1 MKNYLLRIPKPCHED
16 WSKMTPN
23 EKGKFCSS
31 CAKTVVDFTKKSP
44 QEIQE
49 YLIENRGQRVCGH
62 FYRKQLDSIV
72 IQLPENTF
80 LQPLSFQ
87 KLFLLTLLLVMG
99 TTLFSCKTDTG
110 KTQKIEKVE
119 LIDIIVKQDSVID
132 LDSIKGLEL
141 DGFVV
146 PISKEDSIKKECK
159 IPPPPTPTTGI
170 VIESTGEVEG
180 EIVEPFDIDK
190 VKELPEEEEL
200 EEPLSL
206 QPNDSLS
213 ITEIMGAIIE
223 GEVKLV
229 EGPPYS
235 IHVIDNYVRFKEDKN
250 LSEEKAK
257 QGFEKKIKG
266 HVKEKFQIE
275 LTENLGLKTQKY
287 KIYTQLIIDAK
298 GVVSDIKVRAPHPKL
313 EKHVIEIVQKLPQ
326 FIPAIKDGKK
336 VSVKYT
342 LPITFKIN

>member
-1 MKNYLLRIPKPCHED
+1 MKNYSLRIPKPCHED

-72 IQLPENTF
+72 IQLPETTF

-119 LIDIIVKQDSVID
+119 LIDIIVKQDSVIE
-132 LDSIKGLEL
+132 LDSIKGFELE
-141 DGFVV
+141 GFVV
-146 PISKEDSIKKECK
+146 PTSKQDSVKKECK
-159 IPPPPTPTTGI
+159 IPPPGPTEEI
-170 VIESTGEVEG
+170 VIESTGEIEG
-180 EIVEPFDIDK
+180 EIAEPFDIDK
-190 VKELPEEEEL
+190 VIELPEEEEL
-200 EEPLSL
+200 EEPLFQ
-206 QPNDSLS
+206 QPNDSLPKA
-213 ITEIMGAIIE
+213 EIMGAIVDGEIE
-223 GEVKLV
+223 LV
-229 EGPPYS
+229 EGPPYPFLS
-235 IHVIDNYVRFKEDKN
+235 IDKSVRFKEDED

-257 QGFEKKIKG
+257 QSFKKKI
-266 HVKEKFQIE
+266 HDFVNSRFQPDTSINSK
-275 LTENLGLKTQKY
+275 LNRQKY
-287 KIYTQLIIDAK
+287 RLYTQFIIDEK

-313 EKHVIEIVQKLPQ
+313 EKHVIEVVQKLPQ
-326 FIPAIKDGKK
+326 FLPAIKEGKK
-336 VSVKYT
+336 VSMKYT
-342 LPITFKIN
+342 LPITFKVD